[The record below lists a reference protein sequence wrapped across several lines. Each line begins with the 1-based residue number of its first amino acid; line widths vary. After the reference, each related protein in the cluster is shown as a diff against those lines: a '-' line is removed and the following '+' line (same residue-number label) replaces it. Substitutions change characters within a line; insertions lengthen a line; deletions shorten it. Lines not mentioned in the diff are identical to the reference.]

1 MLIIIIRT
9 IILYSTVIFSLRIMG
24 KRQIGELQPSE
35 LVVAIM
41 ISDVATIPME
51 SLDIPLL
58 SGIIP
63 VLTLL
68 LAEVI
73 TSFLS
78 IKSRRMRK
86 FIMGEPSIIVY
97 NGVICEKE
105 LLRQRFNLS
114 DLLEELRLLGC
125 FDISDI
131 FVAVLET
138 SGKLSVIPRDNAR
151 SVTVEDLNLKNVR
164 HEALPC
170 TVILDGKINTA
181 ELIRSGITA
190 DKLKHEL
197 TKRGAKNISDVFI
210 ASIDGEGE
218 IFMQLKERAKSRSRK
233 ERIQ

>member
-68 LAEVI
+68 LAEVL

-78 IKSRRMRK
+78 IKSRRIRK

-105 LLRQRFNLS
+105 LLRQRFNLN

-125 FDISDI
+125 FDISDV

-138 SGKLSVIPRDNAR
+138 SGKLSVIPRDTAR
-151 SVTVEDLNLKNVR
+151 SVTVEDMNLKNVR

-170 TVILDGKINTA
+170 TVILDGKINAA
-181 ELIRSGITA
+181 ELTRSGISR
-190 DKLKHEL
+190 DKLKSEL
-197 TKRGAKNISDVFI
+197 VRRGAKSVSDVFI

-218 IFMQLKERAKSRSRK
+218 LFMQLKERAKTNRRK
-233 ERIQ
+233 ERNR